1 MFSWLRCC
9 LQVDVLQGSL
19 SACTDFKKRSLSY
32 CRNCYS
38 VNLTHGRIIPF
49 FWVRR
54 LKFYFFF
61 FFWCISFNSGH
72 IWSFSKLSCAW
83 NDIRN
88 GVRMCSS
95 KAIIQTK
102 TSLSFTLW
110 HFLRV
115 LLKYFLIPWYHSFAH
130 LHFLYMN
137 KCFLWCLKGFT
148 SGINIQ
154 EGLTKHI
161 PPSQ

>member
-1 MFSWLRCC
+1 MAKMLSTGRCTTGVTEC
-9 LQVDVLQGSL
+9 MYWFQKKIIIILQKLLLSELNTWKNNSL
-19 SACTDFKKRSLSY
+19 FLGTTFEIL
-32 CRNCYS
+32 
-38 VNLTHGRIIPF
+38 L
-49 FWVRR
+49 
-54 LKFYFFF
+54 FF